1 MLSRL
6 TNQLAY
12 EGNSALFCSFTPN
25 MFALL
30 VVNLD
35 VPLSTGQPLDYSQIF
50 TAVAGQSALS
60 VAGHKY

>member
-30 VVNLD
+30 VNLD

-50 TAVAGQSALS
+50 TAVAGQSALF